1 MPTLIRPPDNTDVT
15 SYMRLLFLRA
25 ERDIINEIKRK
36 RASGYVDYAEVAAL
50 ERIQKI
56 LQELV
61 DESWNYVPKMIE
73 KIFYHSEKDAAGY
86 TNARS
91 IIGGSLSAA
100 QLSIAEQLSNNLLG
114 EIGEAA
120 AGAYESAQKV
130 FTIARL
136 ENDPFRKEALQA
148 VLKKEAEGKPWITG
162 SKAFVQEMENQGIP
176 VFVDKRGRKWSM
188 QDYGNMAVRTT
199 ARQAQVAALLT
210 ADDYDL
216 WQIVKIGSTC
226 PVCAPLEGRVYSK
239 SGTNPDYPPLT
250 VAFGKID
257 PAGSNDL
264 TNTYLNIHPNC
275 LHDLVRYTTIGKSAE
290 RIQKDKD
297 FSSIEKNPIS
307 RDPRTKKQ
315 VEAYREKQRNRQQ
328 LYRDMRQHKAYR
340 AVLGKDIPK
349 DFAKFR
355 DLKYN
360 DPEKWEYTKGL
371 KEYLE
376 KYPSSNKKYYNVG
389 RDLKKLG
396 MHNIGDPLSPQK
408 KQAFILP
415 EGNRDPYHIM
425 HRMMERQITDD
436 DIRGYM
442 NNAHCMFSQWGGKRQ
457 VFYSSSGVCVI
468 TKSGDDWIYKTAWNK
483 TDFDESTEKI
493 LEVIRKNGL

>member
-275 LHDLVRYTTIGKSAE
+275 LHALVRYTTIGKSAE

-297 FSSIEKNPIS
+297 FSSIEKNPLS

-315 VEAYREKQRNRQQ
+315 VEAYREKQRNRHQ
-328 LYRDMRQHKAYR
+328 LYRDMKQHKEYR

-360 DPEKWEYTKGL
+360 DPE
-371 KEYLE
+371 
-376 KYPSSNKKYYNVG
+376 VG
-389 RDLKKLG
+389 
-396 MHNIGDPLSPQK
+396 
-408 KQAFILP
+408 
-415 EGNRDPYHIM
+415 
-425 HRMMERQITDD
+425 
-436 DIRGYM
+436 
-442 NNAHCMFSQWGGKRQ
+442 
-457 VFYSSSGVCVI
+457 
-468 TKSGDDWIYKTAWNK
+468 IYKRA
-483 TDFDESTEKI
+483 
-493 LEVIRKNGL
+493 

>member
-250 VAFGKID
+250 VAFGKI
-257 PAGSNDL
+257 GW
-264 TNTYLNIHPNC
+264 
-275 LHDLVRYTTIGKSAE
+275 
-290 RIQKDKD
+290 
-297 FSSIEKNPIS
+297 
-307 RDPRTKKQ
+307 
-315 VEAYREKQRNRQQ
+315 KQRSDQYISEHPSELSARP
-328 LYRDMRQHKAYR
+328 
-340 AVLGKDIPK
+340 GKVHHDWQECGV
-349 DFAKFR
+349 
-355 DLKYN
+355 
-360 DPEKWEYTKGL
+360 DPEG
-371 KEYLE
+371 
-376 KYPSSNKKYYNVG
+376 
-389 RDLKKLG
+389 
-396 MHNIGDPLSPQK
+396 
-408 KQAFILP
+408 
-415 EGNRDPYHIM
+415 
-425 HRMMERQITDD
+425 
-436 DIRGYM
+436 
-442 NNAHCMFSQWGGKRQ
+442 
-457 VFYSSSGVCVI
+457 
-468 TKSGDDWIYKTAWNK
+468 
-483 TDFDESTEKI
+483 
-493 LEVIRKNGL
+493 

>member
-61 DESWNYVPKMIE
+61 DESWNYVPKMVE

-91 IIGGSLSAA
+91 ITGGSLSAA

-136 ENDPFRKEALQA
+136 EDDPFRKEALQA

-162 SKAFVQEMENQGIP
+162 SKSFVQEMENQGIP

-226 PVCAPLEGRVYSK
+226 PVCAPLEGRIYSK

-257 PAGSNDL
+257 PSGSNDL

-275 LHDLVRYTTIGKSAE
+275 LHSLIKYTTIGKSAE
-290 RIQKDKD
+290 RIQQDKD
-297 FSSIEKNPIS
+297 FSSIEKNPLS

-328 LYRDMRQHKAYR
+328 LYRDMKQHKEYR
-340 AVLGKDIPK
+340 VVLGKDIPK

-360 DPEKWEYTKGL
+360 DPEKWEYIKGL

-376 KYPSSNKKYYNVG
+376 KYPSSNKKYYNVAQE
-389 RDLKKLG
+389 LKKLG
-396 MHNIGDPLSPQK
+396 IKNIGVPLPPQK

-415 EGNRDPYHIM
+415 EGKHDPYHIM

-436 DIRGYM
+436 DIRSYM
-442 NNAHCMFSQWGGKRQ
+442 NNAHCMFVQWGGKRQ
-457 VFYSSSGVCVI
+457 AFYSSSGVCVI
-468 TKSGDDWIYKTAWNK
+468 TKSGKDWIYKTAWNS
-483 TDFDESTEKI
+483 TDFDDSTCTI

>member
-91 IIGGSLSAA
+91 ITGGSLSAT

-176 VFVDKRGRKWSM
+176 VFVDKRGRNGPCRIMEIWLF
-188 QDYGNMAVRTT
+188 VPPP
-199 ARQAQVAALLT
+199 ARHRWRRCL
-210 ADDYDL
+210 
-216 WQIVKIGSTC
+216 
-226 PVCAPLEGRVYSK
+226 PLMTMICGRS
-239 SGTNPDYPPLT
+239 
-250 VAFGKID
+250 
-257 PAGSNDL
+257 
-264 TNTYLNIHPNC
+264 
-275 LHDLVRYTTIGKSAE
+275 
-290 RIQKDKD
+290 
-297 FSSIEKNPIS
+297 
-307 RDPRTKKQ
+307 
-315 VEAYREKQRNRQQ
+315 
-328 LYRDMRQHKAYR
+328 
-340 AVLGKDIPK
+340 
-349 DFAKFR
+349 
-355 DLKYN
+355 
-360 DPEKWEYTKGL
+360 
-371 KEYLE
+371 
-376 KYPSSNKKYYNVG
+376 
-389 RDLKKLG
+389 
-396 MHNIGDPLSPQK
+396 
-408 KQAFILP
+408 
-415 EGNRDPYHIM
+415 
-425 HRMMERQITDD
+425 
-436 DIRGYM
+436 
-442 NNAHCMFSQWGGKRQ
+442 
-457 VFYSSSGVCVI
+457 
-468 TKSGDDWIYKTAWNK
+468 
-483 TDFDESTEKI
+483 
-493 LEVIRKNGL
+493 

>member
-136 ENDPFRKEALQA
+136 ENDPYRKEALQA

-210 ADDYDL
+210 ADDFDL

-275 LHDLVRYTTIGKSAE
+275 LHALVRYTTIGKSAE

-297 FSSIEKNPIS
+297 FSSIEKNPLS

-328 LYRDMRQHKAYR
+328 LYRDMRQHKACR

-360 DPEKWEYTKGL
+360 DSEKWELYQDYKKSVEKGMISPLSGVKNYIRLHDEIDTKMIGLETSQGTKITGQRKHFMERVIGTMRDPKTGRSGSGVTVKDIQDALKNPLDVRKIVTDTKGDRSQ
-371 KEYLE
+371 
-376 KYPSSNKKYYNVG
+376 KYIGANATVSVNPDTGMLIQCNPTDSKIG
-389 RDLKKLG
+389 RRFA
-396 MHNIGDPLSPQK
+396 N
-408 KQAFILP
+408 
-415 EGNRDPYHIM
+415 GN
-425 HRMMERQITDD
+425 
-436 DIRGYM
+436 
-442 NNAHCMFSQWGGKRQ
+442 
-457 VFYSSSGVCVI
+457 
-468 TKSGDDWIYKTAWNK
+468 
-483 TDFDESTEKI
+483 
-493 LEVIRKNGL
+493 

>member
-91 IIGGSLSAA
+91 ITGGSLSAA

-136 ENDPFRKEALQA
+136 ED
-148 VLKKEAEGKPWITG
+148 
-162 SKAFVQEMENQGIP
+162 
-176 VFVDKRGRKWSM
+176 DRKWSM

-275 LHDLVRYTTIGKSAE
+275 LHALVRYTTIGKSAE

-297 FSSIEKNPIS
+297 FSSIEKNPLS

-315 VEAYREKQRNRQQ
+315 VEAYREKQRKRQQ
-328 LYRDMRQHKAYR
+328 LYRDMKQHKEYR

-360 DPEKWEYTKGL
+360 DPEKWEYAKGL

-389 RDLKKLG
+389 CDLKKLG
-396 MHNIGDPLSPQK
+396 MHNIGDPLPPQK

-415 EGNRDPYHIM
+415 EGKRDPYHIM

-468 TKSGDDWIYKTAWNK
+468 TKNGDDWIYKTAWNK
-483 TDFDESTEKI
+483 TDFDESTDTI